1 MVNYKNRREFTE
13 KVGGKEARKI
23 KARREKDRSIWFGLG
38 TMGTIGWSVAIPTL
52 IGVALGIWIDDNYP
66 GRVSWTLTF
75 LFLGL
80 VLGCWNAY
88 YWVKREQSRIAGEQ
102 NNE

>member
-1 MVNYKNRREFTE
+1 MVNYKNRKEFTD
-13 KVGGKEARKI
+13 KVGVKEARKI
-23 KARREKDRSIWFGLG
+23 RARSEKDRSIWFGLG

-52 IGVALGIWIDDNYP
+52 IGVALGIWLDDNYP
-66 GRVSWTLTF
+66 DRISWTLTF

-80 VLGCWNAY
+80 VLGCLNAY